1 MSAHP
6 ASTALVERHGR
17 VESAVHEA
25 SPLLRNAREIH
36 RARRGDPI
44 LFHDKPFLPAL
55 YAELPRQERA
65 DVRKSGQT
73 GLTELLIQLMLYEA
87 GWEGRICAYVL
98 PTDKKVGQM
107 VADRIDRL
115 LEEVPAYRRL
125 LPYGQSDRRLPDIGN
140 LSRKKLGPG
149 TLLFFGAETRNNWT
163 EWSGDTL
170 IIDEYDDCA
179 EENVALGLDRIK
191 VAHREGRSRM
201 IQVSNPTAGPGRGID
216 RLWAAGSRGSWFQRC
231 TRCGHRQCIDWFTHI
246 VERDDAGRWVPR
258 DHARAGEDGHLL
270 GDLRP
275 VCVRCRQP
283 FERVAEG
290 GLWVHERSPTQHR
303 FTVTMGEP
311 DCLPT
316 GPRHQPY
323 RDLYARWIAAQ
334 DNDALIASFYIM
346 ALGKPRQPE
355 GGAMSAETLQK
366 AATGPAIDATGATT
380 PGKMVIM
387 ASDVGTVFHVTIA
400 EVIPDL
406 DLPDGGKRRKLWVG
420 TARSWADLEAIRR
433 RFHPGLVVVDN
444 GPETTAGRDWCAAA
458 EEASQD
464 EAAKGEGPVCYAF
477 RCAFHGGARAAGSDL
492 ALKLDVGAR
501 LVTVDRT
508 QAMDRAWY
516 DLRDGLC
523 VLPSDVLAVPSFSS
537 QMCAPIRQVNESSGQ
552 AFWTKGNDH
561 YRLADTYERVAL
573 SLAGI
578 MGCDKVP
585 TRKQ

>member
-1 MSAHP
+1 
-6 ASTALVERHGR
+6 
-17 VESAVHEA
+17 
-25 SPLLRNAREIH
+25 
-36 RARRGDPI
+36 
-44 LFHDKPFLPAL
+44 
-55 YAELPRQERA
+55 
-65 DVRKSGQT
+65 
-73 GLTELLIQLMLYEA
+73 
-87 GWEGRICAYVL
+87 
-98 PTDKKVGQM
+98 
-107 VADRIDRL
+107 
-115 LEEVPAYRRL
+115 
-125 LPYGQSDRRLPDIGN
+125 
-140 LSRKKLGPG
+140 
-149 TLLFFGAETRNNWT
+149 
-163 EWSGDTL
+163 
-170 IIDEYDDCA
+170 
-179 EENVALGLDRIK
+179 
-191 VAHREGRSRM
+191 
-201 IQVSNPTAGPGRGID
+201 
-216 RLWAAGSRGSWFQRC
+216 
-231 TRCGHRQCIDWFTHI
+231 
-246 VERDDAGRWVPR
+246 
-258 DHARAGEDGHLL
+258 
-270 GDLRP
+270 
-275 VCVRCRQP
+275 
-283 FERVAEG
+283 
-290 GLWVHERSPTQHR
+290 
-303 FTVTMGEP
+303 
-311 DCLPT
+311 
-316 GPRHQPY
+316 
-323 RDLYARWIAAQ
+323 
-334 DNDALIASFYIM
+334 
-346 ALGKPRQPE
+346 
-355 GGAMSAETLQK
+355 MSAETLQK
-366 AATGPAIDATGATT
+366 AATGPAMDATGATT

-523 VLPSDVLAVPSFSS
+523 ILPSDVLAVPSFSS

-585 TRKQ
+585 TRKR